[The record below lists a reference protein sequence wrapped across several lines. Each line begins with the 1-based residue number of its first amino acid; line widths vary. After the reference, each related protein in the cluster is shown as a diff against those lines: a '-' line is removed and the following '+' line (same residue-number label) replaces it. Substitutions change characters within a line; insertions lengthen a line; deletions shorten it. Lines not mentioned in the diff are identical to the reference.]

1 MHAPIGPDVWT
12 RQWQVATLL
21 RVAMVTGG
29 LAESNGSLPPI
40 LWLTSPAGWLPRTG
54 ISSRNLHSAIEY
66 GLPYLNPALDN
77 HRYTQIVSRKS
88 LKWTTGKSQPSPY
101 HTDWLSCG
109 FTSHS
114 SVFYETDRQ
123 TDRRIVVVVDI
134 RHARVRHQ
142 SPVHHRHQYC
152 FQHRLC
158 LCLGLLVNSKV
169 TTDSYK

>member
-1 MHAPIGPDVWT
+1 MAAYRRFYDSRHLQADCQEPGSAPETYT
-12 RQWQVATLL
+12 RQSSMGYVTLIL
-21 RVAMVTGG
+21 R
-29 LAESNGSLPPI
+29 SPI
-40 LWLTSPAGWLPRTG
+40 
-54 ISSRNLHSAIEY
+54 
-66 GLPYLNPALDN
+66 DN